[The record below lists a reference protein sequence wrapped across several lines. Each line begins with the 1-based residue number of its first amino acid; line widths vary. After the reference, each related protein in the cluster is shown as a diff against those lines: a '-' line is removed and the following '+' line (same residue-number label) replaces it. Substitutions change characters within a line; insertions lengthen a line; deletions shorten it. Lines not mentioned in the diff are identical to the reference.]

1 MGSWN
6 DDDVA
11 ALASAIYG
19 EARNQSPLGKAAVAH
34 TVVTRSNLGGVSVAD
49 TVYGSS
55 SKKYGQYS
63 FANPKD
69 KNAKTVAKAP
79 RVDPKGWASAVETA
93 KGVLSGQIE
102 NPVPGATNYKVT
114 GTKAGWAKKASNLG
128 KVGAH
133 TFYSLPEPEVRGV
146 VRNAAFS
153 PYRREALVGADAV
166 NVPAGSIGREPGV
179 YDALTDLDGNKKT
192 VSLGEFDFNSPRI
205 EKGFSRVTPQ
215 TQKMA
220 SDIARTLPEGQRL
233 GITSTHGGHSL
244 TNKTHTVGAAVD
256 VRTRGLG
263 QSQLDSLVDS
273 ALYSR
278 PESIGYNDGTGKF
291 AQHMHLDTNG
301 GYGVGLQSHSTL
313 GGLSDYAKAELA
325 RYDAEMK
332 SGLGYTPPVPTSIA
346 PVPSAKPYSSLTVA
360 QNPYDIKAPAAIGS
374 PALASRPSPA
384 FNVDGVPINRV
395 QSVSIKPGGNPLS
408 RPMQGPMQPRPQ
420 QGPQQ
425 PSALASLARAFSPVG
440 TANAGTLGQ
449 AAARAPVSIGPSFTD
464 LGAIGKTTRN
474 GFADLGAIGKVPR
487 NGFTD
492 LGAIGK
498 TTRNGLTDLGTISKT
513 TRNGLSDIGTL
524 AKTARI
530 SDPIS
535 VSAIGSSMASLPS
548 AARAA
553 ASVSMPRSLPSTIA
567 RNPFDTQI
575 APSAQPTVS
584 TIGQE
589 VYGPMRPA
597 EIQPTV
603 NPTTIKQTLPS
614 APATTTRVAKAP
626 TRTVGTAEMVQRA
639 APRTTATD
647 VYSGNAATGIATD
660 GSQLTRNA
668 DGSISRTSTKGITE
682 KVGNAV
688 SGFNGPSI
696 GAAPATDGFWS
707 GKVSGALGGQKYQG
721 GQQVR
726 SLGSM
731 ISDQLASVSNTLD
744 DVFRPNKNNGGS
756 GLSSYGDR
764 VRSESKQFDRAVSSG
779 KGGLW

>member
-1 MGSWN
+1 MAGWN
-6 DDDVA
+6 DDDLA

-49 TVYGSS
+49 TVYGSA

-79 RVDPKGWASAVETA
+79 RVDPKGWADAVQTA
-93 KGVLSGQIE
+93 KGVLSGEIE

-179 YDALTDLDGNKKT
+179 YDALTDIDGNRKT
-192 VSLGEFDFNSPRI
+192 VSLGEFDFATPRV
-205 EKGFSRVTPQ
+205 EKGFARVTPQ

-233 GITSTHGGHSL
+233 GVTSTHGGHSL
-244 TNKTHTVGAAVD
+244 TNKTHTAGAAVD
-256 VRTRGLG
+256 IRTRGLG
-263 QSQLDSLVDS
+263 QGQLDSLVDS

-346 PVPSAKPYSSLTVA
+346 PVPQAKPYSAATVA
-360 QNPYDIKAPAAIGS
+360 RNPFDIKAPATIGS

-395 QSVSIKPGGNPLS
+395 QSVSITPGNNPMS
-408 RPMQGPMQPRPQ
+408 RPMQGPQQQRPM

-425 PSALASLARAFSPVG
+425 PSALASLARAFSPVS

-449 AAARAPVSIGPSFTD
+449 AAARAPVSIGPSFT
-464 LGAIGKTTRN
+464 
-474 GFADLGAIGKVPR
+474 DLGAIGKVPR

-553 ASVSMPRSLPSTIA
+553 ASVSMPRSSLPSTIA

-575 APSAQPTVS
+575 APSPQQTIGPARPQSSVYGPVRPAEVITPTISTVSQPTV
-584 TIGQE
+584 
-589 VYGPMRPA
+589 RPT
-597 EIQPTV
+597 Q
-603 NPTTIKQTLPS
+603 IKQTLP
-614 APATTTRVAKAP
+614 AATPTVTRAAP
-626 TRTVGTAEMVQRA
+626 TRTVGSMEMAQRA
-639 APRTTATD
+639 PAPRNTAAD
-647 VYSGNAATGIATD
+647 VYSGAAASGLASD

-696 GAAPATDGFWS
+696 GAAPAAGGFWS
-707 GKVSGALGGQKYQG
+707 DKVSGALGGQKYQG